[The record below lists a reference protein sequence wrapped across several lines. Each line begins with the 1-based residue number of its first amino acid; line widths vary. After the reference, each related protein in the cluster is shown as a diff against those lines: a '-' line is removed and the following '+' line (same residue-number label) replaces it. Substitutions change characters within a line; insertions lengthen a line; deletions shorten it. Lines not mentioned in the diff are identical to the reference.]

1 MLKIQLIMMKTVKL
15 LKRNHKNSVDELKV
29 RDTSCPKGKKVE
41 DIQYILEQVQDSSL
55 AKVLVKF
62 KFIEII
68 QKLFLPAGRILRLR
82 RVVPATSFVSV
93 SLRYRSFAAK
103 RKIEFVKK
111 SAGAEKG
118 IEKSVLFLV
127 CAPWAL

>member
-68 QKLFLPAGRILRLR
+68 QKLFLHKIRILPAGFLFYAEI
-82 RVVPATSFVSV
+82 TD
-93 SLRYRSFAAK
+93 
-103 RKIEFVKK
+103 K
-111 SAGAEKG
+111 SAMDNDSDIVALLQKEK
-118 IEKSVLFLV
+118 LNL
-127 CAPWAL
+127 

>member
-62 KFIEII
+62 KLNKIAARWPAKAVT
-68 QKLFLPAGRILRLR
+68 QFL
-82 RVVPATSFVSV
+82 
-93 SLRYRSFAAK
+93 RSSK
-103 RKIEFVKK
+103 
-111 SAGAEKG
+111 
-118 IEKSVLFLV
+118 
-127 CAPWAL
+127 

>member
-1 MLKIQLIMMKTVKL
+1 MMKTVKL

-62 KFIEII
+62 K
-68 QKLFLPAGRILRLR
+68 
-82 RVVPATSFVSV
+82 
-93 SLRYRSFAAK
+93 
-103 RKIEFVKK
+103 
-111 SAGAEKG
+111 
-118 IEKSVLFLV
+118 
-127 CAPWAL
+127 

>member
-1 MLKIQLIMMKTVKL
+1 MLKKQLIMMKTVKL

-62 KFIEII
+62 KFIVLKI
-68 QKLFLPAGRILRLR
+68 QLNNPSKNRCYMEDNKP
-82 RVVPATSFVSV
+82 V
-93 SLRYRSFAAK
+93 
-103 RKIEFVKK
+103 
-111 SAGAEKG
+111 AED
-118 IEKSVLFLV
+118 SNYN
-127 CAPWAL
+127 